1 MGPHTDRTACTRS
14 PRAGA
19 NGYFF
24 LIGAIVALVAGCNSG
39 SQPAYLRSGIEKLRL
54 GKVKV
59 ATIYLEK
66 AAEHDPQNYSAQMHL
81 GIALIQVASPRRAIP
96 SFQKAAQLD
105 AEDTRAYEYLAH
117 AHVLLA
123 EWDAADR
130 ALAEAESIQ
139 STARILTARAVVAL
153 RLERLDEAA
162 SLLSRALELEE
173 SYPPALYNRAL
184 IARHWRNDAAA
195 ADAYL
200 ANFRL
205 LDDAERVARLER
217 AFEYFSTDAPQPPQE
232 APPERIEQ
240 PESTT
245 ETLQPV
251 EDADSLVAVD
261 STSTLA
267 QVEQALSRRDFDVA
281 LVTLK
286 KLLADAPD
294 HADAH
299 WMLARMYDQHL
310 NRAEEATRAY
320 LIFADQHP
328 EDHRAQEAV
337 ELAWDLQ
344 KRITAEEVVVESSEP
359 ETPVPSIEALEA
371 SKAAFQDGF
380 RAYRRKEWAA
390 AAASYR
396 QAVEQNPGFAEGYY
410 HLGLSH
416 RRLGSA
422 DQARQALQAAVRL
435 KPGMTEAHY
444 MLAAVYREAERNEL
458 ARDHLIK
465 LLAAD
470 PHYADA
476 HFLIGLVYRDLQEPA
491 RTQNHFEQY
500 LRVSPEGQHA
510 AGIRHWLKLNP

>member
-1 MGPHTDRTACTRS
+1 MGPHTDRSVCTRS
-14 PRAGA
+14 PGA
-19 NGYFF
+19 SAKGYFL
-24 LIGAIVALVAGCNSG
+24 LIGIIGIFVAGCNSG

-59 ATIYLEK
+59 ATVYLEK
-66 AAEHDPQNYSAQMHL
+66 AAEHDPQNYSAHMHL
-81 GIALIQVASPRRAIP
+81 GIALIQIASPRRAIP

-105 AEDTRAYEYLAH
+105 TEDTRAYEYLAH

-130 ALAEAESIQ
+130 ALAAAESIQ

-153 RLERLDEAA
+153 RLGRVEEAA
-162 SLLSRALELEE
+162 SLLARALELEE
-173 SYPPALYNRAL
+173 NYSPALYNLAL
-184 IARHWRNDAAA
+184 IARHWHNDAAA

-200 ANFRL
+200 ANVRL
-205 LDDAERVARLER
+205 LNDAERIAQLER
-217 AFEYFSTDAPQPPQE
+217 AFENFSTDAPQPPEE
-232 APPERIEQ
+232 APPVRIAQ
-240 PESTT
+240 SESTT
-245 ETLQPV
+245 ETLQPG
-251 EDADSLVAVD
+251 EDIDSLVAAE
-261 STSTLA
+261 SNRKLA
-267 QVEQALSRRDFDVA
+267 DVKQALSQQDFDVA

-310 NRAEEATRAY
+310 NRAGDATRAY
-320 LIFADQHP
+320 LIFADQYP
-328 EDHRAQEAV
+328 KDPRAQEAV
-337 ELAWDLQ
+337 ELAWHLR
-344 KRITAEEVVVESSEP
+344 KRMTAEEAESTEP
-359 ETPVPSIEALEA
+359 ETPAPSIEALEA

-416 RRLGSA
+416 RRLGDV
-422 DQARQALQAAVRL
+422 DQARQALQNAVRL
-435 KPGMTEAHY
+435 KPGMIEAHY

-458 ARDHLIK
+458 ARDHLVK

-491 RTQNHFEQY
+491 RTQKHFEQY
-500 LRVSPEGQHA
+500 LRVSPQGQHA
-510 AGIRHWLKLNP
+510 DGIRRWLKLNP